1 MTLPGPL
8 KTALIIVLTYALLVL
23 LMRYRRDG
31 MDWGPAL
38 LIGLLATP
46 LALLLSWGRD
56 RFIGKARRAGE
67 RARARR
73 RGESTE

>member
-1 MTLPGPL
+1 MTLPTPL
-8 KTALIIVLTYALLVL
+8 KTVLLVVLTYAFLVL
-23 LMRYRRDG
+23 LLRYRGDG

-46 LALLLSWGRD
+46 LTLLLSWGRD
-56 RFIGKARRAGE
+56 RFIGRARRAGE

-73 RGESTE
+73 RGASAE

>member
-1 MTLPGPL
+1 MTVPKPL
-8 KTALIIVLTYALLVL
+8 KIALLVVLTYAVIVL
-23 LMRYRRDG
+23 FMHYRREG

-46 LALLLSWGRD
+46 LALLASWGRD
-56 RFIGKARRAGE
+56 RLNGKAREAGL

-73 RGESTE
+73 RGETTE

>member
-1 MTLPGPL
+1 M
-8 KTALIIVLTYALLVL
+8 KNALIVVLTYACVVL
-23 LMRYRRDG
+23 IMRYRRDG

-38 LIGLLATP
+38 LIGLLVTP

-56 RFIGKARRAGE
+56 RLIGKAQRAGE

-73 RGESTE
+73 RGEAAE

>member
-1 MTLPGPL
+1 MTLPKPL
-8 KTALIIVLTYALLVL
+8 KNALIVVLTYACVVL
-23 LMRYRRDG
+23 IMRYRRDG

-38 LIGLLATP
+38 LIGLLVTP

-56 RFIGKARRAGE
+56 RLIGKAQRAGE

-73 RGESTE
+73 RGEAAE